1 MGNYSSSC
9 QAIAFQLQSFT
20 HCLSVFEQLGRVLLY
35 ECTACRPVLS
45 KTWPRHIFF
54 LSCGQISE
62 GTSPTCSEG
71 CYFLSPG
78 QNGNSSHMIWHQSI
92 QTGIQIEMFRP
103 ILYVYFCRCIHDISM
118 QIFWLLS
125 RARTIRQLQELETI
139 IAWRTRV
146 DLNAGLLSACTGK
159 RLKSLSLVSVH
170 NYVGAWSTVLTL
182 GSTCAWPLNPKP
194 KTQICH
200 LDLRKPSINGLLIEA

>member
-1 MGNYSSSC
+1 MQIPEACANPEMNVYESINASGSSFC
-9 QAIAFQLQSFT
+9 LQARTF
-20 HCLSVFEQLGRVLLY
+20 
-35 ECTACRPVLS
+35 

-118 QIFWLLS
+118 QIFLTPIAS
-125 RARTIRQLQELETI
+125 TNYTSIAR
-139 IAWRTRV
+139 
-146 DLNAGLLSACTGK
+146 
-159 RLKSLSLVSVH
+159 
-170 NYVGAWSTVLTL
+170 VGNNNCLAHAS
-182 GSTCAWPLNPKP
+182 GSKCWPFKCMYRK
-194 KTQICH
+194 KT
-200 LDLRKPSINGLLIEA
+200 

>member
-118 QIFWLLS
+118 QIFLTPIAS
-125 RARTIRQLQELETI
+125 TNYTSIAR
-139 IAWRTRV
+139 
-146 DLNAGLLSACTGK
+146 
-159 RLKSLSLVSVH
+159 
-170 NYVGAWSTVLTL
+170 VGNNNCLAHAS
-182 GSTCAWPLNPKP
+182 GSKCWPFKCMYRK
-194 KTQICH
+194 KT
-200 LDLRKPSINGLLIEA
+200 